1 MADSTVTSTSSS
13 TTSSLT
19 QSQYQ
24 QPAITFSGLGSNID
38 TTTMINQLVT
48 AESGQL
54 TQLETWRDQWTT
66 KITALQDLNTQLTNL
81 RTTIQTMDTQAQFQN
96 KITSVSDQSVLSAT
110 AQAGAASGNHQVLVN
125 SLAQN
130 EVQVHLGLAGSDTV
144 VNSTGSSQVFA
155 FSYAGGAS
163 DSIQVPD
170 GTTLSGLAQLINS
183 SGANQG
189 VTATVLDM
197 GSSYTTDRYRLML
210 TGNDT
215 GAANTITVDDNL
227 TTLNGNNGTA
237 NFTSSGFKVPPPQ
250 ASQDAQVRLD
260 GYPPDGW
267 IERPSNTIADLI
279 PGVTLNLFQPST
291 TATQI
296 TTADDTSAMQTE
308 ITNFVTQYN
317 SLLSYIQEQ
326 TKYDKTSGTAGVL
339 LGNYAVEIA
348 KSQLNDIATGNAPGF
363 ADGKDAFMNLA
374 QIGITTDPDETS
386 PTFGQLIVDST
397 TLTNALETNSQG
409 VANLMAGFAG
419 VSDDATGNIS
429 YFGALPGTTQPGTY
443 QVSATVSGGV
453 LTGGTIN
460 GHAATVGGNTLTG
473 TSGNPEYGLAV
484 QVNPTDGTYSA
495 TVRLKQGVNGQLNDK
510 LDDLLS
516 ATSGPVNILINN
528 YNDIV
533 TNIDNKI
540 TLEQNRI
547 DAYRQRLTTQ
557 FSQLESVMAQLNDQ
571 SNYLTSQASKLG
583 SVGSS
588 SS

>member
-1 MADSTVTSTSSS
+1 MATSTVSSTSSS
-13 TTSSLT
+13 TTANTNTTYLT
-19 QSQYQ
+19 GQYT
-24 QPAITFSGLGSNID
+24 QPAITFSGLGSSLD
-38 TTTMINQLVT
+38 TTSMINQLVT

-54 TQLETWRDQWTT
+54 NQLETWRGQWTA
-66 KITALQDLNTQLTNL
+66 KITALQDLNTQMTNL
-81 RTTIQTMDTQAQFQN
+81 RTTIQTMDTQAQFRN
-96 KITSVSDQSVLSAT
+96 KTTSVSDQSVLTAT
-110 AQAGAASGNHQVLVN
+110 AQPGAASGNHQVLVN

-144 VNSTGSSQVFA
+144 VNSSGTTQVLA
-155 FSYAGGAS
+155 FSYAGGTS
-163 DSIQVPD
+163 VSVQVPD

-197 GSSYTTDRYRLML
+197 GSSYSSDRYRLML

-250 ASQDAQVRLD
+250 AAQDAQVRLD

-267 IERPSNTIADLI
+267 IERPSNTVADLI
-279 PGVTLNLFQPST
+279 PGVTLNLLQPST

-296 TTADDTSAMQTE
+296 TTTDDTSSMQTE

-326 TKYDKTSGTAGVL
+326 TKYDQTSGTAGIL

-348 KSQLNDIATGNAPGF
+348 KSQLNGIVTGNAPGF

-386 PTFGQLIVDST
+386 PTFGQLIVDT
-397 TLTNALETNSQG
+397 PTLTNALETNSQG
-409 VANLMAGFAG
+409 VASLMAGFAG
-419 VSDDATGNIS
+419 VSDDTTGNIS

-443 QVSATVSGGV
+443 QVTATVSGGCSPAAPSTATPPRWV
-453 LTGGTIN
+453 ATPSPAP
-460 GHAATVGGNTLTG
+460 AATRNMVW
-473 TSGNPEYGLAV
+473 
-484 QVNPTDGTYSA
+484 
-495 TVRLKQGVNGQLNDK
+495 RC
-510 LDDLLS
+510 
-516 ATSGPVNILINN
+516 
-528 YNDIV
+528 
-533 TNIDNKI
+533 
-540 TLEQNRI
+540 R
-547 DAYRQRLTTQ
+547 
-557 FSQLESVMAQLNDQ
+557 
-571 SNYLTSQASKLG
+571 
-583 SVGSS
+583 
-588 SS
+588 